1 MSFNKFSVSL
11 FNYVKFVS
19 GFGFELIAVDGLVLL
34 LFIFGV
40 LSLQNSASLQNI
52 IDGQRRI
59 LMVELFVF
67 GVKLI
72 FIPVLLLPDY
82 HFPLWSVGCSSTS
95 IGKY

>member
-1 MSFNKFSVSL
+1 MSFNEFSVSL

-59 LMVELFVF
+59 LMVECPSLRFMFQFCCVRSY
-67 GVKLI
+67 VDLYTRI
-72 FIPVLLLPDY
+72 VA
-82 HFPLWSVGCSSTS
+82 T
-95 IGKY
+95 